1 MALFNGFSKL
11 RPDEKRRLLAA
22 EGYLSAADLLLL
34 ESMIPSDPLMAS
46 AFEKMTEN
54 VISEFPLPYS
64 IAPGFVING
73 REYAIPMVTEESS
86 VVAAASWSARYW
98 ADRGG
103 FSAEVISENKIGQ
116 IHFLWSG
123 NPDGLTSAWHTLSD
137 RLKSAA
143 AALLTNMEARGG
155 GINGMELINLTDRLN
170 SLFQIRISFLT
181 ADAMGANF
189 INSCLEAMAAE
200 LPAAIVEME
209 PHGPSAEVIMAIL
222 SNHTP
227 DCRVKCTVECPADSL
242 TNIRGAANPA
252 EFARRFETAVRIAQI
267 DPYRAV
273 THNKGIYNGIDAVIL
288 ATGND
293 FRATEAAGHAFASLT
308 GHYKSLTDI
317 SLNGGI
323 FRYSLDIP
331 MAVGTVGGLTT
342 SHPVAAAS
350 LRILGSPGA
359 ADLMKIAASVGL
371 ATNFAAVKTLITTGI
386 QAGHMP
392 LHHRKETK

>member
-1 MALFNGFSKL
+1 
-11 RPDEKRRLLAA
+11 
-22 EGYLSAADLLLL
+22 
-34 ESMIPSDPLMAS
+34 
-46 AFEKMTEN
+46 
-54 VISEFPLPYS
+54 
-64 IAPGFVING
+64 
-73 REYAIPMVTEESS
+73 
-86 VVAAASWSARYW
+86 
-98 ADRGG
+98 
-103 FSAEVISENKIGQ
+103 
-116 IHFLWSG
+116 
-123 NPDGLTSAWHTLSD
+123 
-137 RLKSAA
+137 
-143 AALLTNMEARGG
+143 
-155 GINGMELINLTDRLN
+155 
-170 SLFQIRISFLT
+170 
-181 ADAMGANF
+181 
-189 INSCLEAMAAE
+189 
-200 LPAAIVEME
+200 
-209 PHGPSAEVIMAIL
+209 
-222 SNHTP
+222 
-227 DCRVKCTVECPADSL
+227 
-242 TNIRGAANPA
+242 
-252 EFARRFETAVRIAQI
+252 
-267 DPYRAV
+267 V